1 MSAEG
6 ILDNPALFLPRFG
19 PNDDAARHQKI
30 NVKST
35 TICSTPNKK
44 KRRIEKK
51 LRQIEDIERRV
62 ADGDN
67 SVSKEQVEKMS
78 KKKELVETL
87 KLIQSAEES
96 KVGLNS

>member
-6 ILDNPALFLPRFG
+6 ILDNPALFLPRYG
-19 PNDDAARHQKI
+19 PNDDAALHQKI
-30 NVKST
+30 NLNSAR
-35 TICSTPNKK
+35 ICSTPDKK
-44 KRRIEKK
+44 IRKIEKK
-51 LRQIEDIERRV
+51 LRQIEDIERKV
-62 ADGDN
+62 AQGDN

-96 KVGLNS
+96 KVRLHS